1 MTTSD
6 PSESF
11 GDANRLVLRQ
21 QALCD
26 PAMRQAH
33 YLSHPVVNDSMRLA
47 TQSVKEVFEIVQHL
61 IIHHFPGSPFVGA
74 FRMGKTKTI
83 EILCDE
89 LRRIFPRLVFGT
101 LIAKKHDKPTEKAF
115 WGDALDDFEH
125 GASLYGSAAERRRR
139 FMALIVSAVRSLSGD
154 HYVFFV
160 DEGQCWAL
168 PEWVWMRDLTND
180 LNKRGVRTTT
190 IVFAHE
196 EIYLLRDMLMSTG
209 RTDLLGRFFLTPHV
223 FRGLRDGKELQVLM
237 QPLDDPSKH
246 EHPRGSGIC
255 MSEFFLP
262 TAYSAGWRLAA
273 EAPLLWGAFERI
285 AARQGRKAGDIG
297 MQWVMSSIRAWL
309 FIVTPHD
316 AAGFA
321 SHPDSWVTAVDSS
334 AYQSS
339 LQ

>member
-1 MTTSD
+1 
-6 PSESF
+6 
-11 GDANRLVLRQ
+11 
-21 QALCD
+21 
-26 PAMRQAH
+26 MRQEY
-33 YLSHPVVNDSMRLA
+33 YLSHPVVTDSLHLA

-61 IIHHFPGSPFVGA
+61 IIHRFPGSPFVGA
-74 FRMGKTKTI
+74 FRMGKTLTI
-83 EILCDE
+83 QILCEE
-89 LRRIFPRLVFGT
+89 LRRIFPKLTIGT

-115 WGDALDDFEH
+115 WGDALDDYEH

-139 FMALIVSAVRSLSGD
+139 FMTMIVAAVRSVSVD

-160 DEGQCWAL
+160 DEGQCWTL

-180 LNKRGVRTTT
+180 LKKRGIRTTT

-196 EIYLLRDMLMSTG
+196 ELHILRDMLISTG

-223 FRGLRDGKELQVLM
+223 FRGLRDGKELHAVM
-237 QPLDDPSKH
+237 QSLDDPSKH

-262 TAYSAGWRLAA
+262 AAYCAGWRLAT
-273 EAPLLWGAFERI
+273 EAPLLWEAFERV
-285 AARQGRKAGDIG
+285 AARQGRNAGDIG

-309 FIVTPHD
+309 FIVAPHD
-316 AAGFA
+316 SAGFT
-321 SHPDSWVTAVDSS
+321 SQPESWIAAVDSS
-334 AYQSS
+334 AYQGS

>member
-1 MTTSD
+1 MSD
-6 PSESF
+6 S
-11 GDANRLVLRQ
+11 ARLALRQ

-26 PAMRQAH
+26 AVTRQEH
-33 YLSHPVVNDSMRLA
+33 YLSHPVVTDSLRLA
-47 TQSVKEVFEIVQHL
+47 TQAVKEVFEVVQHL
-61 IIHHFPGSPFVGA
+61 IVHRFPGSPFVGA
-74 FRMGKTKTI
+74 FRMGKTQTI
-83 EILCDE
+83 QILCAE
-89 LRRIFPRLVFGT
+89 LSRIFPKLGVGT
-101 LIAKKHDKPTEKAF
+101 LIAKKHDKPTEKVF
-115 WGDALDDFEH
+115 WSDLLADFEH
-125 GASLYGSAAERRRR
+125 GAALYGTGGDRRRR
-139 FMALIVSAVRSLSGD
+139 LLTMIISSVRTLGGD
-154 HYVFFV
+154 HFVFFV

-180 LNKRGVRTTT
+180 LEQRHIRTTT

-196 EIYLLRDMLMSTG
+196 EIHVLRDMLVSTR

-246 EHPRGSGIC
+246 QHPLGSGVC

-262 TAYSAGWRLAA
+262 LAYGAGWRLAT
-273 EAPLLWGAFERI
+273 EAPSLWSAFDRI
-285 AARQGRKAGDIG
+285 ASRQGKKAEDIG

-309 FIVTPHD
+309 FIVSPFD
-316 AAGFA
+316 SAGFA
-321 SHPDSWVTAVDSS
+321 SRLDSWVAAVELS